1 MNKKIKDLVKEAG
14 FVTWAN
20 ESWGPGAGTIDWAG
34 PYDKE
39 LDKFYELVVR
49 ECAKEV
55 NNVYKQGGGTY
66 EETILKKMNVKIK

>member
-1 MNKKIKDLVKEAG
+1 MNKKIKDLAKEAG

-20 ESWGPGAGTIDWAG
+20 ESHGPGKGNIDWSSS
-34 PYDKE
+34 YDKE

-66 EETILKKMNVKIK
+66 AETILKKMNVKLK